1 MFSFHPIIQSNY
13 LEVHEWL
20 SQLEG
25 LSSYKLKNAQDRVKK
40 QLQHSTLESAAL
52 QYYVYFPAHSAKV
65 AFALEQVIGAD
76 RLIEWFKYNSQVTI
90 IDVGCGA
97 GAASIAFIN
106 SLINLYESGR
116 IQHPMSVHFV
126 GIDPNENAIA
136 IYYQQIARLK
146 SKVEQHSIH
155 ITNQLIAEGDLQA
168 VNQLREELAKRR
180 NSLGVPFLTHVFL
193 FQANVVSPFSTRYHE
208 TQLKRQKMAAL
219 GIPAKE
225 LGNAQEVF
233 GKEEAIAYKQILEN
247 ASIDNLHI
255 ITVGTDGY
263 EQRVTE
269 LAQAID
275 KEFQGNNH
283 IVERLEGGECSS
295 MYQIPDGC

>member
-1 MFSFHPIIQSNY
+1 M
-13 LEVHEWL
+13 L

-168 VNQLREELAKRR
+168 VNQLREEL
-180 NSLGVPFLTHVFL
+180 V
-193 FQANVVSPFSTRYHE
+193 
-208 TQLKRQKMAAL
+208 
-219 GIPAKE
+219 
-225 LGNAQEVF
+225 
-233 GKEEAIAYKQILEN
+233 
-247 ASIDNLHI
+247 
-255 ITVGTDGY
+255 
-263 EQRVTE
+263 
-269 LAQAID
+269 
-275 KEFQGNNH
+275 
-283 IVERLEGGECSS
+283 
-295 MYQIPDGC
+295 